1 MNTKV
6 PNIDY
11 NEAIKNSGLF
21 RKLGFVLFAVI
32 VYRLGT
38 YVPVPG
44 INSAVLEQ
52 IFAQHQNGILG
63 IFDMFSGG
71 ALMRMSVFTLGV
83 MPYISASIIM
93 TLMQSSFDSLKALK
107 EQGTTGRKKI
117 QQYTRYL
124 TILLALFQS
133 YGISNGILNP
143 VSYTHLRAHET

>member
-1 MNTKV
+1 LY
-6 PNIDY
+6 ID
-11 NEAIKNSGLF
+11 
-21 RKLGFVLFAVI
+21 
-32 VYRLGT
+32 LGT

-52 IFAQHQNGILG
+52 IFSQHQNGILG

-71 ALMRMSVFTLGV
+71 ALNENVCFYFGV

-107 EQGTTGRKKI
+107 EQGTIGRKKI

-124 TILLALFQS
+124 NNCFSFISKLRNIQWYIKS
-133 YGISNGILNP
+133 YLIQ
-143 VSYTHLRAHET
+143 

>member
-83 MPYISASIIM
+83 MPYISAS
-93 TLMQSSFDSLKALK
+93 
-107 EQGTTGRKKI
+107 
-117 QQYTRYL
+117 
-124 TILLALFQS
+124 LLWPWCNLPL
-133 YGISNGILNP
+133 IVWKL
-143 VSYTHLRAHET
+143 LRNKG

>member
-11 NEAIKNSGLF
+11 SEAIKSPGLF
-21 RKLGFVLFAVI
+21 KKLGFVLFAVI

-52 IFAQHQNGILG
+52 IFSQHQNGILG

-107 EQGTTGRKKI
+107 EQGTTGRKKNS
-117 QQYTRYL
+117 
-124 TILLALFQS
+124 TIHKVSNNCVSF
-133 YGISNGILNP
+133 ISKLWHI
-143 VSYTHLRAHET
+143 